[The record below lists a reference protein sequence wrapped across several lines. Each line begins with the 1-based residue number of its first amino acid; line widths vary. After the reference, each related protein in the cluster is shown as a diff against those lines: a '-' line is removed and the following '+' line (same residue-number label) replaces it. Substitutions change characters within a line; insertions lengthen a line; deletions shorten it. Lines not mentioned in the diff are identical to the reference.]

1 MRPALRLTL
10 ATAAFVA
17 ACDSPAPPPAVAEW
31 APPPESEIPND
42 SLGASI
48 RRGLSFLRS
57 TPESLPR
64 YATSNLKCV
73 SCHQLDGRKGSAA
86 PLAGA
91 HARYP
96 RYMPRTGAVVTIAD
110 RVNYCFTRS
119 LAGNGLPYDSR
130 EMADIVAYL
139 AFVSKG
145 APWGGVTPGANGLIA
160 MKDTLVGDTTRGRTL
175 FDNKRCSV
183 CHGAAGT
190 PNVPGVPSLW
200 GPKSY
205 AIGASM
211 ARHERAASFI
221 FHNMPQDAPGTLT
234 PQEAFDLAA
243 YVNSHERPDSP
254 GKENDYP
261 AGGAPKD
268 VPYKTNGH
276 EPFRPPLRLLPRA
289 NAAGATV
296 PAPPS
301 VLRRASQ

>member
-1 MRPALRLTL
+1 MRSPSALLIVL
-10 ATAAFVA
+10 AVIS
-17 ACDSPAPPPAVAEW
+17 ACDAPPPPPVAEW
-31 APPPESEIPND
+31 APPAESEIPND
-42 SLGASI
+42 SLGAAI
-48 RRGLSFLRS
+48 RRGLALIRF
-57 TPESLPR
+57 TPDSLPK
-64 YATSNLKCV
+64 YASSNLKCV
-73 SCHQLDGRKGSAA
+73 SCHQLDGRKASAA
-86 PLAGA
+86 PLSGS

-96 RYMPRTGAVVTIAD
+96 RYLPRTGAVVTITD

-119 LAGNGLPYDSR
+119 LAGNALPADSR

-145 APWGGVTPGANGLIA
+145 APWGGTTPGAMGLPA
-160 MKDTLVGDTTRGRTL
+160 MKDTLVCDTARGRTL
-175 FDNKRCSV
+175 FDAKRCAS
-183 CHGAAGT
+183 CHGPDGT
-190 PNVPGVPSLW
+190 PIVPGIPSLW

-221 FHNMPQDAPGTLT
+221 FHNMPMDAPGTLS

-243 YVNSHERPDSP
+243 FVNSHERPDSP

-268 VPYKTNGH
+268 TPYATKGH
-276 EPFRPPLRLLPRA
+276 EAFRPPARLLPRG
-289 NAAGATV
+289 NPAGATV

-301 VLRRASQ
+301 VNRRVGQ